1 MMSSNDT
8 PIRRQYLEIKRQHPD
23 AILFFRLGDFYE
35 MFDGDAET
43 AAREL
48 DLVLTSRASGKEQ
61 RVPMCGV
68 PYHAAEG
75 YIARLIVKGYKVALC
90 EQIGTETVNGLMPRE
105 VVRIFTAGTVIEPG
119 MLDAARNNYL
129 AAVAG
134 EGEKAGLA
142 YIDISTG
149 EFATTQIDNR
159 RRLVEELSRLAVAE
173 LLLPDG
179 EQALLSELTAVP
191 AISRLPNWR
200 FEEKQAR
207 QTLQRHFEVSS
218 LDAFGCQ
225 GKPLAV
231 RAAGA
236 ILAYLQETQKEAVRQ
251 IQRLATYNT
260 DGFMALDT
268 ATRRNLELTESLT
281 GQENQSLLAVLNR
294 TVTTMG
300 ARLLRRRLT
309 QPLLDLPTLNQ
320 RLDQVDAFYQNGRLR
335 AEIRAGLK
343 NLPDLE
349 RLTNRIVNGSATP
362 RDLENIARV
371 LVVVP
376 DLLALR
382 PLSLSKGAPADGAST
397 GSATGSEG
405 SATSSESSATSSEGS
420 ATDSLD
426 GLFDQLDPC
435 PDTAALIQ
443 RAIADDAPAQLGK
456 PGVIRP
462 GFSAELDGVV
472 NSTAHA
478 RQWVA
483 QLEPRERERTGI
495 SSLKVGFNKVFGYYL
510 EVTKAN
516 SRLAPDDYIRKQTL
530 TNAERYITPELK
542 EYETLILNAE
552 ERILEIERRVFT
564 EVCQQVAVAAKR
576 LLLLADG
583 LAQLDVV
590 AGLAEVAAVQNYVR
604 PQLSQHDE
612 LIIRDGRHP
621 VVERALKLER
631 FVPNDSAFCQ
641 KERIQIVT
649 GPNMS
654 GKSTYLRQVA
664 LIVLMAQ
671 VGSFVPASEARIGLV
686 DRIFTRIGAHDEL
699 HAGRSTFMVEM
710 VETAGILHHASYHS
724 LLILDEIGRGTST
737 YDGLSIAWAIV
748 EYLHNHPR
756 LRPRTLFATHYHEL
770 TGLTDLLPLVANYNV
785 AVAEEGETVTFL
797 HRIVPGGADRSYG
810 IHVAQLAGLPRDVIN
825 RANEILRELERHAPT
840 AAVKPTHLQAAQ
852 QVALFPE
859 VSPIL
864 EELLALDITSM
875 TPLEAINKLYEWR
888 HRYIEKES

>member
-35 MFDGDAET
+35 MFDGDAQT

-68 PYHAAEG
+68 PHHAAEG
-75 YIARLIVKGYKVALC
+75 YIARLIAKGYKVALC
-90 EQIGTETVNGLMPRE
+90 EQIGSETINGLMPRE

-119 MLDAARNNYL
+119 MLDATRNNYL
-129 AAVAG
+129 AAVAR
-134 EGEKAGLA
+134 EGDKAGLA

-149 EFATTQIDNR
+149 EFATTQVDNR

-200 FEEKQAR
+200 FEEGQAR

-236 ILAYLQETQKEAVRQ
+236 ILAYLQETQKETVRQ
-251 IQRLATYNT
+251 IQRLATYST
-260 DGFMALDT
+260 DGYMALNA

-281 GQENQSLLAVLNR
+281 GQENHSLLAILNR

-309 QPLLDLPTLNQ
+309 QPLLDLTALNQ
-320 RLDQVDAFYQNGRLR
+320 RLEQVDAFYQNGRLR
-335 AEIRAGLK
+335 AEMRAGLK

-349 RLTNRIVNGSATP
+349 RLTNRTVNGSAGP
-362 RDLENIARV
+362 RDLDNIARV
-371 LVVVP
+371 LAAVP

-382 PLSLSKGAPADGAST
+382 PLSSSKGDAASAGSASASADMDTTGASI
-397 GSATGSEG
+397 A
-405 SATSSESSATSSEGS
+405 
-420 ATDSLD
+420 SLD
-426 GLFDQLDPC
+426 GLFNQLDPC
-435 PDTAALIQ
+435 PETAALIQ

-495 SSLKVGFNKVFGYYL
+495 GSLKVGFNKVFGYYI

-516 SRLAPDDYIRKQTL
+516 SQLAPDDYIRKQTL

-564 EVCQQVAVAAKR
+564 EVCQQVATAARR
-576 LLLLADG
+576 LLLLADA
-583 LAQLDVV
+583 LAQLDVA
-590 AGLAEVAAVQNYVR
+590 AGLAEVAATQNYVR
-604 PQLSQHDE
+604 PQLDNHHD

-621 VVERALKLER
+621 VVERVLTLER
-631 FVPNDSAFCQ
+631 FVPNDCAFDQ

-710 VETAGILHHASYHS
+710 VETAEILHHASYHS

-797 HRIVPGGADRSYG
+797 HRIVPGGAGRSYG

-825 RANEILRELERHAPT
+825 RSNEILRELERHAPT

-864 EELLALDITSM
+864 EELQALDVTSM

-888 HRYIEKES
+888 HRYIEKER

>member
-48 DLVLTSRASGKEQ
+48 DLVLTSRSSGKDH

-75 YIARLIVKGYKVALC
+75 YIAKLIARGYKVALC

-119 MLDAARNNYL
+119 MLDATRNNYL
-129 AAVAG
+129 AAVAR

-149 EFATTQIDNR
+149 EFATTQIDTQ

-191 AISRLPNWR
+191 AVSRLPNWR
-200 FEEKQAR
+200 FEEGQAR

-260 DGFMALDT
+260 DGFMALNS

-309 QPLLDLPTLNQ
+309 QPLLDLSTLYQ
-320 RLDQVDAFYQNGRLR
+320 RLDRVDAFFQNGRLR
-335 AEIRAGLK
+335 AEIRAQLK

-349 RLTNRIVNGSATP
+349 RLTNRVINGSASP
-362 RDLENIARV
+362 RDLDNIARV
-371 LVVVP
+371 LAVVP

-382 PLSLSKGAPADGAST
+382 PLRQAQGAAAERASPDVASPDVAST
-397 GSATGSEG
+397 
-405 SATSSESSATSSEGS
+405 SSATDR
-420 ATDSLD
+420 TDSVVASLD
-426 GLFDQLDPC
+426 GLFNQLDPC
-435 PDTAALIQ
+435 PETAALIH
-443 RAIADDAPAQLGK
+443 RAIADDAPPQLGK

-462 GFSAELDGVV
+462 GLSAELDGVV

-495 SSLKVGFNKVFGYYL
+495 SSLKVGFNKVFGYYI

-516 SRLAPDDYIRKQTL
+516 SRLVPDDYIRKQTL

-576 LLLLADG
+576 LLLLADA
-583 LAQLDVV
+583 LAQLDVA

-604 PQLSQHDE
+604 PQLNQHDE

-631 FVPNDSAFCQ
+631 FVPNDSAFDH

-710 VETAGILHHASYHS
+710 VETAEILHHASYQS

-864 EELLALDITSM
+864 EELQALDITSM

-888 HRYIEKES
+888 HRYIEKEG